1 MTYTIIIPKSVQKQ
15 IDALPDEIS
24 DRVVEKIDQLV
35 EDQRPEG
42 SIKLKNLDNE
52 YRIRV
57 GDYRVRYEIDDEN
70 QVIRL
75 LQCKHRRD
83 VYRK

>member
-1 MTYTIIIPKSVQKQ
+1 MSYVIIVAKGIQKQ
-15 IDALPDEIS
+15 IDDLPQEIQE
-24 DRVVEKIDQLV
+24 RVDEKIRSLAD
-35 EDQRPEG
+35 DPRPSG
-42 SIKLKNLDNE
+42 VTKLKGFRNE

-57 GDYRVRYEIDDEN
+57 GDYRLRYEIDDAQQTVE
-70 QVIRL
+70 I

>member
-1 MTYTIIIPKSVQKQ
+1 MSYVIIVSKATQKQ
-15 IDALPDEIS
+15 IDDLPQEIQE
-24 DRVVEKIDQLV
+24 RVDEKIQLLA
-35 EDQRPEG
+35 DAPRPNG
-42 SIKLKNLDNE
+42 ATKLKGFKNE

-57 GDYRVRYEIDDEN
+57 GDYRVRYEIDDAKQAIE
-70 QVIRL
+70 V